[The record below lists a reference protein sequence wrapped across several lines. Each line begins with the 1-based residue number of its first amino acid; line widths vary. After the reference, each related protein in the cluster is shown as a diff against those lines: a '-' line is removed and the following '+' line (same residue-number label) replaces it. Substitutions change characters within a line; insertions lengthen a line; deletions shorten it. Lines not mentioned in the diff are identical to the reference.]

1 MLPRRRLRFSLP
13 LCPPHTITHTL
24 ACSLSLSLSHL
35 AVVVV
40 HSRALCCC
48 CCRVRVLH
56 LNSPVLACH
65 GSVTNDRDC
74 HITFTHARTNYSR
87 RTQPPSSPTYH
98 FLCVCVP
105 VCVYVRQCVNHTHTF
120 TRAHAIFT
128 SCHDCYG
135 YRYNSRFH
143 ARVLSP
149 RNRGG

>member
-24 ACSLSLSLSHL
+24 ACSLSHFV
-35 AVVVV
+35 VVVV
-40 HSRALCCC
+40 HSRALC

-56 LNSPVLACH
+56 LNSPVLPCH

-98 FLCVCVP
+98 FLCVCAP
-105 VCVYVRQCVNHTHTF
+105 VCVYVRQCVNHTH
-120 TRAHAIFT
+120 I
-128 SCHDCYG
+128 
-135 YRYNSRFH
+135 H
-143 ARVLSP
+143 ARARNIHFLSRLLRLP
-149 RNRGG
+149 LLLRLQFTISRARAFTTQSGG